1 MNPRPASSGLPNPR
15 VDDYRRKWQ
24 IASGRVKRTWRWIAG
39 GTAAGAAVLLA
50 ILWLPVTSCK
60 PGVSADVAATVN
72 GRPITYEEIDRALA
86 AQLPDV
92 PQNQPADQFM
102 SLKLEVLRGLIDKEI
117 LLQRAEKEGLLAVDA
132 DVEARFNEYR
142 APYSEADFQRHLKER
157 KMTESDLKAQIRK
170 DLSIQKL
177 FNREIGSHISIS
189 DAEVEAYYNANKASF
204 NFPEPRLH
212 FATILVTPNPNP
224 NVHNLKNSKAQ
235 GEAEAKKKI
244 DMIAMRI
251 NQGDD
256 FGVLAQNYSEDP
268 NSAANGGDYGF
279 VPESEFDKA
288 DPELRKALFSMTP
301 GQVVG
306 PIHTRDGYRL
316 LKMIAKEAAGQRAL
330 TDPRVQEGIRAQLF
344 NLKDQLLKDAFI
356 ETSRNEAK
364 VVDYL
369 AAGILSNR
377 DKR

>member
-1 MNPRPASSGLPNPR
+1 MGRSKGR
-15 VDDYRRKWQ
+15 WQ
-24 IASGRVKRTWRWIAG
+24 WLAG
-39 GTAAGAAVLLA
+39 GTAAGAAALLS

-60 PGVSADVAATVN
+60 PGVSNDVAATVN

-92 PQNQPADQFM
+92 TQNQPADQFM

-157 KMTESDLKAQIRK
+157 KLTESDLKAQIRK

-177 FNREIGSHISIS
+177 FTREIESHISIP
-189 DAEVEAYYNANKASF
+189 DAEVDAYYNANKASF
-204 NFPEPRLH
+204 NFPEARLH
-212 FATILVTPNPNP
+212 FATILVTPSPNP

-244 DMIAMRI
+244 EMIAMRV

-268 NSAANGGDYGF
+268 NSAANGGDYGS

-316 LKMIAKEAAGQRAL
+316 LKMIAKEPAGQRAL